1 MKCKLAPISAFGKIV
16 TGKTPDTKNKSY
28 IGDKYLFITPN
39 ELHDGFMI
47 DSTER
52 KLSVEGLESI
62 VNNTVNQ
69 GIHILVGCIGWDMGN
84 VGIVEGKCAFNQQ
97 INAITDISDDY
108 NPYYIYYLLSGKK
121 ELFRKVAGVTRTP
134 ILNKSSFEN
143 IEVPVLE
150 KWEQDKIAW
159 LLTSVDKKI
168 SINKKQINTLES
180 MAKTLY
186 EYWFVQ
192 FDFPDVNGKPYKTG
206 GGKMEWNET
215 LSREIPAGWEVKRL
229 FDFVELK
236 TDSNN
241 PQESPKSVF
250 EHYSI
255 PAFDKEQFPVMEKG
269 EQINSSKY
277 CVTKED
283 ILYSKLNP
291 SFKRIWSPFAFTAKA
306 VCSTE
311 FLVFRVK
318 NMKDYSFIYSVMND
332 DAFQSYMVQQSSSST
347 GSRKRV
353 QPSNCMNYSFAVAN
367 DELCDKYS
375 RVYHPIFEKR
385 KRMIIEN
392 EKLASLRDFLLP
404 MLMNGQVTFRQ

>member
-1 MKCKLAPISAFGKIV
+1 LKCKLVPISAFGKIV

-28 IGDKYLFITPN
+28 IGNKYLFITPN

-52 KLSVEGLESI
+52 KLSIEGLESI
-62 VNNTVNQ
+62 VNNTVKQ

-150 KWEQDKIAW
+150 KREQDKIAW

-186 EYWFVQ
+186 DYWFVQ
-192 FDFPDVNGKPYKTG
+192 FDFPDTNGKPYKTS

-215 LSREIPAGWEVKRL
+215 LSREIPAGWEVDNL
-229 FDFVELK
+229 FRIASYVNGLACQK
-236 TDSNN
+236 YR
-241 PQESPKSVF
+241 PQDEEESLPVIKIREMHEGIKSDTERV
-250 EHYSI
+250 SANI
-255 PAFDKEQFPVMEKG
+255 PLENIIYDGDILFSWSATLEIQYWTGGKAGLNQHIFKVIP
-269 EQINSSKY
+269 S
-277 CVTKED
+277 ED
-283 ILYSKLNP
+283 IPKEY
-291 SFKRIWSPFAFTAKA
+291 
-306 VCSTE
+306 
-311 FLVFRVK
+311 
-318 NMKDYSFIYSVMND
+318 
-332 DAFQSYMVQQSSSST
+332 
-347 GSRKRV
+347 
-353 QPSNCMNYSFAVAN
+353 
-367 DELCDKYS
+367 
-375 RVYHPIFEKR
+375 VYHQLKEYIVNFVKIAEARKTTMGHITQDHLKFSRIVIPPYEVLRRFEERMKPIHKQMVKCNQENR
-385 KRMIIEN
+385 KLIY
-392 EKLASLRDFLLP
+392 LRDFLLP